1 MPDAIE
7 SRAFRAAARKNCI
20 MYLGIPVYVQNI
32 PDLQKLVLPTYRAQS
47 PDGAVSQLFS
57 TLVNM
62 NTQIAQ
68 LRKGLR
74 MSDPK
79 PVPGVNYNEIEAMS
93 LTLNG
98 DVYFETARQYK
109 EFNNTVSSIGANYG
123 WVQTSSAE
131 LGTSVYRPAKN
142 DFTNSDPVQA
152 AIKGAV
158 LGSISQMMD
167 AATVISA
174 TDAIKEGSAEETAY
188 FKARDRMD
196 GGSIFN
202 MAAIQYYSNTPKG
215 VQTAWAGMGSE
226 LTPTQLIDGIARFK
240 SNVPYMPTSI
250 TITPGAYVEDGSG
263 IYPTRCTVSIQMA
276 NPLGGLLANYTVTA
290 DGVSNAGDDKK
301 AIQHPSMYP
310 PK

>member
-7 SRAFRAAARKNCI
+7 SRVFRAAARKNCI

-32 PDLQKLVLPTYRAQS
+32 PDLQKLALPTYRAQS

-74 MSDPK
+74 MSDAK
-79 PVPGVNYNEIEAMS
+79 PVPGVSYNEIESMS

-98 DVYFETARQYK
+98 DVYFETARQYQ
-109 EFNNTVSSIGANYG
+109 EFAGTVSSIGANYG

-131 LGTSVYRPAKN
+131 LGASVYRPAKN

-158 LGSISQMMD
+158 LGQVSQMMD
-167 AATVISA
+167 AGTVLMA
-174 TDAIKEGSAEETAY
+174 TDAIKEGSLEETKY
-188 FKARDRMD
+188 FEARDRMN

-215 VQTAWAGMGSE
+215 VQTAWAGMGNE
-226 LTPTQLIDGIARFK
+226 LTPTQLIDGVARFK

-263 IYPTRCTVSIQMA
+263 IYPTRCAVSIQMA
-276 NPLGGLLANYTVTA
+276 NPLGGLLANYTVSA

-301 AIQHPSMYP
+301 AIQHPSVYP

>member
-7 SRAFRAAARKNCI
+7 SRVFRAAARKNCI

-32 PDLQKLVLPTYRAQS
+32 PDLRKLALPTYSAQS

-62 NTQIAQ
+62 NTQIEQ

-74 MSDPK
+74 MSEAK
-79 PVPGVNYNEIEAMS
+79 PVPGVSYGEIVSMS
-93 LTLNG
+93 LALNG
-98 DVYFETARQYK
+98 DVYFETARQYRD
-109 EFNNTVSSIGANYG
+109 FDDTVSSIGSNYG
-123 WVQTSSAE
+123 WVHTSSAT

-142 DFTNSDPVQA
+142 DFTNNDPVQA
-152 AIKGAV
+152 AIKGVV
-158 LGSISQMMD
+158 LGKVSQMMD
-167 AATVISA
+167 AATVLAA
-174 TDAIKEGSAEETAY
+174 TDSIKEGSAEETKY
-188 FKARDRMD
+188 FEARDRMN

-202 MAAIQYYSNTPKG
+202 MGAIQYYSNTPKG
-215 VQTAWAGMGSE
+215 VQTAWASMGDE
-226 LTPTQLIDGIARFK
+226 LIPTQLIEGVAYFK
-240 SNVPYMPTSI
+240 SNIPYMPTSI

-263 IYPTRCTVSIQMA
+263 IYPTRCNVSIQMV
-276 NPLGGLLANYTVTA
+276 NPLGGLFANYTVTA